1 MAINIPIITDF
12 NGKGIDL
19 ANSAIG
25 GFGGSATKVF
35 KNVAKFAAIGGAA
48 IAAGLG
54 ASVKAAA
61 EDAQGQAVLAKT
73 LKNSS
78 GATDDQISSIEDLI
92 SSMTLA
98 TGVADDDLRS
108 GLGTLVRAT
117 GSSTK
122 AFDLLKSA
130 MDISAATGKPLEAT
144 TSALA
149 KGFLGQMGALKKLG
163 VPLNESIIKSKDF
176 AGAMEAVNDTFGGS
190 QEALSNSAVGR
201 FDRLKNAFGEAS
213 ETLGTALLPAF
224 EKIVGFATT
233 TLIPAFETVSKV
245 FDEKGLG
252 GVLKLLGDKL
262 KEGIPIALE
271 ALKNLLVKMGNW
283 IVDEGLPL
291 LGEKLAL
298 LKDKLTAWIKES
310 GPEALT
316 ALGKFIGDM
325 IKWIVNDGIP
335 LLIKATA
342 KLSVALLKWLVD
354 IGPDLIKGL
363 AGFALELAR
372 SLVTAVLGAFSDLG
386 KFGLEIGK
394 AFANGIISVVNTQL
408 IDRINSLLEFTI
420 DPPGPGPKIRI
431 NPPDIP
437 RIPMLADGGI
447 VTSATLAVIGESGP
461 EAVIPLTGNNVPNM
475 GNNITINVNGG
486 DPNAVVAALRSY
498 MRTNGSIPIRTSNIF

>member
-1 MAINIPIITDF
+1 MAVTIPILTEF
-12 NGKGIDL
+12 NSKGIDL
-19 ANSAIG
+19 ANSSIG
-25 GFGGSATKVF
+25 SFGGSATKAF
-35 KNVAKFAAIGGAA
+35 KKVAKFAALGGAA

-78 GATDDQISSIEDLI
+78 GATDDQITSIEDLI

-117 GSSTK
+117 GNSTK

-163 VPLNESIIKSKDF
+163 IPLDASILKSKDF
-176 AGAMEAVNDTFGGS
+176 AGAMEAVNEQFGGS

-224 EKIVGFATT
+224 EKIVGFATNI
-233 TLIPAFETVSKV
+233 LIPAFEKVSKI

-252 GVLKLLGDKL
+252 GVLELLGQKL
-262 KEGIPIALE
+262 KEGIPIALA
-271 ALKNLLVKMGNW
+271 ALKDLLVKMGNW
-283 IVDEGLPL
+283 IVNEGLPL
-291 LGEKLAL
+291 LGEKLTL

-325 IKWIVNDGIP
+325 IKWVVSDGIP

-363 AGFALELAR
+363 AGFAFELAK
-372 SLVTAVLGAFSDLG
+372 SLVSAVLAAFSDLG

-394 AFANGIISVVNTQL
+394 AFANGIISVVNTQI
-408 IDRINSLLEFTI
+408 IDRINKLLEFTI
-420 DPPGPGPKIRI
+420 DPPGPGPKLTI
-431 NPPDIP
+431 NPPDLP
-437 RIPMLADGGI
+437 RIPMLAEGGI
-447 VTSATLAVIGESGP
+447 VTGPTLAMIGEAGP
-461 EAVIPLTGNNVPNM
+461 EAVIPLNRAGSL

-486 DPNAVVAALRSY
+486 DPNAVVAALRTY
-498 MRTNGSIPIRTSNIF
+498 MRQNGSIPIRTSNIF

>member
-78 GATDDQISSIEDLI
+78 NSTDDQISSIEDLI

-98 TGVADDDLRS
+98 TGVADDDLRN

-117 GSSTK
+117 GNSTK

-144 TSALA
+144 TAALA
-149 KGFLGQMGALKKLG
+149 KGYLGQMGALKKLG
-163 VPLNESIIKSKDF
+163 VPLDASIIKSKDF
-176 AGAMEAVNDTFGGS
+176 AAAMDAVNENFGGS

-224 EKIVGFATT
+224 EKIVGFATNV
-233 TLIPAFETVSKV
+233 LIPAFEKVSAI
-245 FDEKGLG
+245 FDKEGLG
-252 GVLKLLGDKL
+252 GVLKLLGDRL

-283 IVDEGLPL
+283 IINDGLPL
-291 LGEKLAL
+291 LSEKLGI
-298 LKDKLTAWIKES
+298 LKEKLTAWIKES

-325 IKWIVNDGIP
+325 IKWIINDGIP

-408 IDRINSLLEFTI
+408 IDRINRLLEFTI
-420 DPPGPGPKIRI
+420 DPPGPGPKLTI

-437 RIPMLADGGI
+437 RIPMLAEGGI
-447 VTSATLAVIGESGP
+447 VTGPTLAMIGEAGP
-461 EAVIPLTGNNVPNM
+461 EAVIPLSGRNMPNM

-486 DPNAVVAALRSY
+486 DPNAVVSALRAY
-498 MRTNGSIPIRTSNIF
+498 MRTNGSVPIRVSSAY